1 MVLMD
6 KPEIYVIKPENVSRE
21 TLTTKMY
28 IFDFDLPDDFV
39 KHNYLDYLRISLE
52 LFLRDVSLVWIHL
65 NSKNDDVNECVLEQ
79 LRAMRIVWEVVE

>member
-6 KPEIYVIKPENVSRE
+6 KPEIYVIKPENA
-21 TLTTKMY
+21 TQKILATKMY

-52 LFLRDVSLVWIHL
+52 LFLRDVPLVRIHL
-65 NSKNDDVNECVLEQ
+65 NSEKDDVNECVLEQ

>member
-6 KPEIYVIKPENVSRE
+6 KPEVYVIKPENVSRE
-21 TLTTKMY
+21 TSATKMY

-52 LFLRDVSLVWIHL
+52 LFLRDVPLVRIHL